1 MIACLW
7 WRHFAAAVERLDD
20 PDLAGEALLLVDEA
34 MAPPRLLAAS
44 AEALEAGATPGLPLA
59 QALARCPQGQV
70 LPARIER
77 YTEAAEGLAE
87 RLLALSPRVELAHAP
102 QSATLWADLEDL
114 RALADAARLG
124 LAAREAG
131 LIPAIGLAASRYV
144 SQVAASLA
152 EEGEALCVGPG
163 EEAAFLAPLPVAL
176 LPLDEEGQRWLRLL
190 GLRTLG
196 QVAELPPG
204 ALEGQLGAQGIRLRD
219 LARGRDPQPLS
230 PYRPREVLRLAR
242 HPEDP
247 LRSWEELERLLERM
261 ALTLA
266 DRLRAG
272 GLACRRVSLALR
284 LEDGSQRE
292 GSVAPREPLA
302 GSAGLARI
310 LGDLARQVLLARQAE
325 LTSGVAGIEAVLEG
339 VLPAKGRQLDLFA
352 HGDGQRERLRGV
364 LRDLATRHGPGCF
377 YRVSWLDG
385 ELPLPERRF
394 RLEEPQ

>member
-7 WRHFAAAVERLDD
+7 WRQFAAAVERRDV
-20 PDLAGEALLLVDEA
+20 PDLAGEALLVVDNTIV
-34 MAPPRLLAAS
+34 PPRLLAAS

-59 QALARCPQGQV
+59 QARARCPMGQV

-77 YTEAAEGLAE
+77 YVEAAEGLAE
-87 RLLALSPRVELAHAP
+87 RLLTLSPTVELAHAL
-102 QSATLWADLEDL
+102 QATTLWAALDDAAVPSGH
-114 RALADAARLG
+114 ALADAARLG

-131 LIPAIGLAASRYV
+131 LIPAIGLADNRFVA
-144 SQVAASLA
+144 QVAAHLA

-176 LPLDEEGQRWLRLL
+176 LPLDEEGQRWLWLL
-190 GLRTLG
+190 GLWTLG

-204 ALEGQLGAQGIRLRD
+204 VLEGQLGAQGIRLRD

-242 HPEDP
+242 YPEDP
-247 LRSWEELERLLERM
+247 LRSWGELELLLGGM
-261 ALTLA
+261 ANALA

-272 GLACRRVSLALR
+272 GLACRRLSLALR
-284 LEDGSQRE
+284 LEDGTERE

-310 LGDLARQVLLARQAE
+310 LGDLARQGQA
-325 LTSGVAGIEAVLEG
+325 TAGVAGIEAVLEG
-339 VLPAKGRQLDLFA
+339 VLPARGRQLDLFA
-352 HGDGQRERLRGV
+352 HGDGQMERLQQV